1 MIESPLI
8 VPEDGASTTGGQVA
22 ATGAYT
28 TTSTPDGAAGAN
40 SANPVDEFFAGT
52 RWRRDDVVFALAA
65 LNLVLV
71 LINIWTSLQ
80 VRKQ

>member
-8 VPEDGASTTGGQVA
+8 VPKDGASTTGGQA
-22 ATGAYT
+22 TATGAYT
-28 TTSTPDGAAGAN
+28 TTSTADGAAGTDPT
-40 SANPVDEFFAGT
+40 NPVDEFFAGT

-80 VRKQ
+80 VRKE